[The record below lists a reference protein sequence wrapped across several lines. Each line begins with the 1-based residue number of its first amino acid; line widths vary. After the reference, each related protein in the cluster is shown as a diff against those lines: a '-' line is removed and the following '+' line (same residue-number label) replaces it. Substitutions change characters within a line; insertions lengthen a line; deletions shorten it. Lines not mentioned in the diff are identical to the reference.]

1 MYSIHLNSIL
11 VFSLCSYVVAFG
23 GLKNGLNDHTKGHQ
37 HPSIEQDTVATKH
50 TGRRLFL
57 SSAVPLSYILISVTG
72 GVKSA
77 SARDELFKPNPLT
90 NPILEQVL

>member
-11 VFSLCSYVVAFG
+11 VFSLCSQVVAFG
-23 GLKNGLNDHTKGHQ
+23 GLKKEHIKGHQ
-37 HPSIEQDTVATKH
+37 HPSIEQDTVATKN